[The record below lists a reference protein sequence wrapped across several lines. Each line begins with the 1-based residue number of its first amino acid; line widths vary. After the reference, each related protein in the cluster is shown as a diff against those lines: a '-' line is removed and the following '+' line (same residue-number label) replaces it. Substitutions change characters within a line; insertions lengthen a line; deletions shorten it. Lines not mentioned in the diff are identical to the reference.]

1 MNNKR
6 ERTMNSDE
14 KAVCLC
20 IFGEIILLILIMI
33 LILNT

>member
-1 MNNKR
+1 
-6 ERTMNSDE
+6 MNSDE

-33 LILNT
+33 LILKT